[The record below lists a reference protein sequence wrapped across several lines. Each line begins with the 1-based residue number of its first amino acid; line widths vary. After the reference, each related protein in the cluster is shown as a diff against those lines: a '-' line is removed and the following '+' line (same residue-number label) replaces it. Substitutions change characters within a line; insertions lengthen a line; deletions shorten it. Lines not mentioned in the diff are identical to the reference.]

1 MLSYTIRRLL
11 DLLFVLFGVSVLVFL
26 MLRMIPGDA
35 VAIMLGA
42 NTDITPERIENLR
55 RSLGLHLPL
64 HEQYLQW
71 LGGVLRGD
79 FGNSIWTGRPVSREI
94 LDRLPVTLE
103 ITFLGLLTAIIVAF
117 PLGMLAARARGSR
130 ADTLVRVST
139 IVGLTIPSFW
149 IGVMML
155 YFASLY
161 VPTWPTIGYV
171 PFSQDPAGN
180 LLRMILPVIAVSL
193 PMIAG
198 LTRMLRSSLLEVLN
212 QDYIR
217 TARAKGVGNRKLFYR
232 HALRNALIPVITVI
246 GVQLG
251 YMLSGVVV
259 IEQVFAIPGLGR
271 LAIGAIN
278 ERNYPLVQ
286 GIILV
291 VTAIFVF
298 VNLIVDLAY
307 AWIDP
312 RVEYS

>member
-11 DLLFVLFGVSVLVFL
+11 DLIFVLFGVSILVFL

-42 NTDITPERIENLR
+42 NTDITPERIDNLR

-71 LGGVLRGD
+71 LSGILRGD
-79 FGNSIWTGRPVSREI
+79 FGNSIWTGRPVSQEI
-94 LDRLPVTLE
+94 LDRLPVTLQ
-103 ITFLGLLTAIIVAF
+103 ITFLGLISAIIIAF
-117 PLGMLAARARGSR
+117 PLGMIAARARGGR
-130 ADTLVRVST
+130 ADAFVRIST

-161 VPTWPTIGYV
+161 VPSWPTIGYV
-171 PFSQDPAGN
+171 PFSEDPAGN

-198 LTRMLRSSLLEVLN
+198 LTRILRSSLLEVLN

-217 TARAKGVGNRKLFYR
+217 TARAKGVGNRTLFYR
-232 HALRNALIPVITVI
+232 HALRNALIPVVTVI

-298 VNLIVDLAY
+298 VNLLVDLAY

-312 RVEYS
+312 RIEYS

>member
-1 MLSYTIRRLL
+1 
-11 DLLFVLFGVSVLVFL
+11 
-26 MLRMIPGDA
+26 
-35 VAIMLGA
+35 
-42 NTDITPERIENLR
+42 
-55 RSLGLHLPL
+55 
-64 HEQYLQW
+64 
-71 LGGVLRGD
+71 
-79 FGNSIWTGRPVSREI
+79 
-94 LDRLPVTLE
+94 
-103 ITFLGLLTAIIVAF
+103 
-117 PLGMLAARARGSR
+117 ARGTR
-130 ADTLVRVST
+130 ADAFVRIGT
-139 IVGLTIPSFW
+139 IIGLTIPSFW
-149 IGVMML
+149 IGVLML
-155 YFASLY
+155 YFSSLY
-161 VPTWPTIGYV
+161 VPSWPSIGHV
-171 PFSQDPAGN
+171 PFTQDPKGN

-198 LTRMLRSSLLEVLN
+198 LTRILRSSLLEVLN

-217 TARAKGVGNRKLFYR
+217 TARAKGVGSRTLFYR
-232 HALRNALIPVITVI
+232 HALRNALIPVVTVI

-312 RVEYS
+312 RVEYGECGARGVSGPACVATPPLSRASSSASSLLSQPWALRCSARTRRGSRTSARVSS

>member
-1 MLSYTIRRLL
+1 MFNYTVRRLL
-11 DLLFVLFGVSVLVFL
+11 DLVFVLLGVSILVFL

-55 RSLGLHLPL
+55 RGLGLHLPL

-71 LGGVLRGD
+71 LGGILRGD
-79 FGNSIWTGRPVSREI
+79 FGNSIWTGRPVSQEI
-94 LDRLPVTLE
+94 LDRLPVTLQ
-103 ITFLGLLTAIIVAF
+103 ITFLGLITAIIVAF

-130 ADTLVRVST
+130 ADAAVRIST

-161 VPTWPTIGYV
+161 FPAWPTIGHV

-198 LTRMLRSSLLEVLN
+198 LTRILRSSLLEVLN

-217 TARAKGVGNRKLFYR
+217 TARAKGVGKRALFYR
-232 HALRNALIPVITVI
+232 HALRNALIPVVTVI

-312 RVEYS
+312 RIEYS